1 MSFGVAVTRSQS
13 ETSATQNKS
22 AILQNQRLAEEL
34 LKLIIRKLEK
44 QKVHLDL
51 ADILLII

>member
-1 MSFGVAVTRSQS
+1 MSQS

-22 AILQNQRLAEEL
+22 AIVQNQRLVEESH
-34 LKLIIRKLEK
+34 KLIIRKLEK

-51 ADILLII
+51 ADVLLII